1 MEIGEEEW
9 SLENIRRQ
17 QDACSVLK
25 TGKELHFKYS
35 TTTGDSTLHGKEFS
49 TWHKLLPRLT
59 MGTDLVLCYEN
70 PRTKEKLVVLPS
82 SLGQRIFRMLH
93 DEMGHLGSIKTLER
107 IRPRY
112 FWPSMASDIMNW
124 CKTCIPCQQRR
135 NPVPR
140 CRAPLQSIVMSQP
153 GEVVAMDIVEY
164 TKSSRGS
171 RYCLV
176 MTDHFT
182 KWLEL
187 FPLRNQKSETIAK
200 KIMDGWIPH
209 HRAPEQ
215 LHSDQGSN
223 LNGKLIKEICSW
235 PGIGKPEP
243 LHSTPNQMG
252 WQKEVYERLM
262 QCLQKQFRTIK
273 RIGTY
278 TCHLP
283 VWHITQRYTIVQST
297 LLAT

>member
-1 MEIGEEEW
+1 
-9 SLENIRRQ
+9 
-17 QDACSVLK
+17 
-25 TGKELHFKYS
+25 
-35 TTTGDSTLHGKEFS
+35 
-49 TWHKLLPRLT
+49 

-82 SLGQRIFRMLH
+82 SLGERVFRMLH

-107 IRPRY
+107 IPARY

-124 CKTCIPCQQRR
+124 WKTCIPCQQRR

-140 CRAPLQSIVMSQP
+140 CRAPLQSIVTSRP

-176 MTDHFT
+176 MINHFT

-209 HRAPEQ
+209 HGAPEQ

-235 PGIGKPEP
+235 LEIWKTRTTPFHPQSDGVAERSIRTVNAMLAKTVSNDQKNWDLYLSSTCLAYNTAVHNSTKYTPSYLEFGREVRLPNDIIEHNPEEQT
-243 LHSTPNQMG
+243 SGDQS
-252 WQKEVYERLM
+252 
-262 QCLQKQFRTIK
+262 QFA
-273 RIGTY
+273 
-278 TCHLP
+278 
-283 VWHITQRYTIVQST
+283 QQNND
-297 LLAT
+297 